1 MTAALIT
8 VASVL
13 GALLLLAVV
22 AVVCSRIYD
31 RQIADALE
39 DLNAD
44 EFVAELRAM
53 PPAAVVRHYS
63 SVADP
68 LALRALA
75 AEVAEDAAR
84 LEARRV
90 ARIEPGRAS

>member
-1 MTAALIT
+1 MTAALIA
-8 VASVL
+8 VVSVL
-13 GALLLLAVV
+13 GALLLLAVA

-31 RQIADALE
+31 RQITDALE

-44 EFVAELRAM
+44 EFIADLRCL

-63 SVADP
+63 AIADP

>member
-1 MTAALIT
+1 MTAALIA
-8 VASVL
+8 VAAVL
-13 GALLLLAVV
+13 GALFLLAVA

-31 RQIADALE
+31 RQITDALE
-39 DLNAD
+39 DMNAC
-44 EFVAELRAM
+44 EYIAVQRALSRTAE
-53 PPAAVVRHYS
+53 VRHYS
-63 SVADP
+63 AIADP